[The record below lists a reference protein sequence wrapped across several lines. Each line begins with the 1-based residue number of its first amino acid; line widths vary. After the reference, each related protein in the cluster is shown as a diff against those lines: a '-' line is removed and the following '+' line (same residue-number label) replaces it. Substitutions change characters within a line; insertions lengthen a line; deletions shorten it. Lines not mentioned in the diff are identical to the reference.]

1 MLTSGGRAHP
11 ILIVAISAASG
22 SGLGLRYHAIGMC
35 SQCAVLNCG
44 AGVPIKAPDRVGMGC
59 NAGSEGTNSPATTVI
74 GVVPLNVNCIKPAV
88 SSLSCR
94 GVCIHRGT
102 GRFGDLPQGRSGL
115 PGSNIVTINN
125 SINNFSITS
134 NRNSNSTRRLRGR
147 CRKSTVRRDLIKKKK
162 ENEQR
167 LLY

>member
-1 MLTSGGRAHP
+1 
-11 ILIVAISAASG
+11 
-22 SGLGLRYHAIGMC
+22 MC

-94 GVCIHRGT
+94 GVCIHEVQTVSGT
-102 GRFGDLPQGRSGL
+102 YREVGQAC
-115 PGSNIVTINN
+115 
-125 SINNFSITS
+125 
-134 NRNSNSTRRLRGR
+134 RGR
-147 CRKSTVRRDLIKKKK
+147 ILLLLIIV
-162 ENEQR
+162 
-167 LLY
+167 LTILVLPVIVIVIVLDA